1 VLAPLRLARRE
12 LLEESGRT
20 VAERLAS
27 VKSELARA
35 RESVAAAAAVVAD
48 DDALR
53 DRLDAEASALSDIA
67 DGAAAADAVSLRRQI
82 AGAEARLGAVFDAEP
97 PGRTH
102 G

>member
-1 VLAPLRLARRE
+1 MLAPLRAARSD

-20 VAERLAS
+20 DAERLAS
-27 VKSELARA
+27 AKIELARA

-53 DRLDAEASALSDIA
+53 DRLATEVSALSDISE
-67 DGAAAADAVSLRRQI
+67 GAAAADAVSLRQEI
-82 AGAEARLGAVFDAEP
+82 AAAEARLGAVFDAEP